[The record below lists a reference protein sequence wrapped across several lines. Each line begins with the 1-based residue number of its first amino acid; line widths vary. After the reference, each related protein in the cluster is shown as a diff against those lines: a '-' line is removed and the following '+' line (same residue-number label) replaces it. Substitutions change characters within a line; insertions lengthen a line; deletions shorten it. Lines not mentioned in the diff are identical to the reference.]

1 MNILDDKVT
10 SRLASDVQ
18 SVREVARNSIEQT
31 VARQGARLR
40 SGTKTRKSAA
50 TREKIMSAAA
60 ELMVEHGSTDFQMS
74 EVSERCAMSKGA
86 LYYYFA
92 DKTALVRSVFDRS
105 VDGLVDSVEGVVAK
119 APSSV
124 ESIFGLVQTLVE
136 GLRPGTPLML
146 AMTRGSE
153 ADGHDVLP
161 SVETHL
167 ARIIS
172 ILTAQFE
179 RAKEEGL
186 VRAESNSRLSAV
198 GIVGAFVVY
207 EYVGPDIEAHESS
220 DLVREMLDL
229 VFSGMG
235 TARAR
240 TLFSA
245 KNPTTHELLPSG
257 KDE

>member
-1 MNILDDKVT
+1 MGILNERVT

-18 SVREVARNSIEQT
+18 EARVAARDGIEKT

-50 TREKIMSAAA
+50 TREKIMSAAT

-74 EVSERCAMSKGA
+74 EVSERCTMSKGA

-92 DKTALVRSVFDRS
+92 DKTALVRSVFDSS
-105 VDGLVDSVEGVVAK
+105 VDALVEDIEAAVAK
-119 APSSV
+119 APSSA
-124 ESIFGLVQTLVE
+124 ESVFGLVQALVE

-146 AMTRGSE
+146 AMTRGS
-153 ADGHDVLP
+153 APDARDVLP

-186 VRAESNSRLSAV
+186 VRPEANSRLSAV
-198 GIVGAFVVY
+198 GVVGAFLVY
-207 EYVGPDIEAHESS
+207 EYADPDVTMRESS
-220 DLVREMLDL
+220 ELVREMLDL
-229 VFSGMG
+229 VFSGVG

-240 TLFSA
+240 AIFSA
-245 KNPTTHELLPSG
+245 KSPAMFDASLSG